1 MKKIGR
7 FLKQNYKNIFILI
20 LGNFLV
26 ASASSFCF
34 LNYQHGNFSGLL
46 SGGVSG
52 FTLIL
57 NEIFNGNLEVVAI
70 IVSWILF
77 IIGTIFLGL
86 QFGLKTLFG
95 TILFTGFLSLFTLPV
110 FTNIQNE
117 VNTLDPILASILGGM
132 AVGTGCGIIYRI
144 GGSTGGFDI
153 PPLILNKYFK
163 FKLSRCFFVQD
174 GLLVLLALIA
184 KFSLNHVLVGLISVF
199 VCSWFVEIT
208 QVSGQKCYIAE
219 IISDQYEAINQAILE
234 KLDRGTTLFFAKGG
248 YTQQDKVVIKVVI
261 PKKQYHD
268 LMQIVINADKNAF
281 MSLQTTSDIF
291 GFGFKRYE

>member
-34 LNYQHGNFSGLL
+34 LNYQHGGFSGLL

-95 TILFTGFLSLFTLPV
+95 TILFTGFLSLFTLPF

-117 VNTLDPILASILGGM
+117 VNTLEPILASILGGM

-174 GLLVLLALIA
+174 GILVFLALIA
-184 KFSLNHVLVGLISVF
+184 KFSLNHVLIGLISVF

>member
-1 MKKIGR
+1 M
-7 FLKQNYKNIFILI
+7 
-20 LGNFLV
+20 
-26 ASASSFCF
+26 
-34 LNYQHGNFSGLL
+34 
-46 SGGVSG
+46 
-52 FTLIL
+52 
-57 NEIFNGNLEVVAI
+57 FNGNLEVVAI
-70 IVSWILF
+70 IVSWVLF

-86 QFGLKTLFG
+86 RFGLKTLFG
-95 TILFTGFLSLFTLPV
+95 TILFSGFLTLFTLP
-110 FTNIQNE
+110 FFNQFQEEINA
-117 VNTLDPILASILGGM
+117 LDPILTSILGGM

-199 VCSWFVEIT
+199 VCAYFVEVT

-219 IISDQYEAINQAILE
+219 IISNEYEAINQAILE

-248 YTQQDKVVIKVVI
+248 YTKQDKVVIKVMI

-268 LMQIVINADKNAF
+268 LMKLVIDIDKNAF
-281 MSLQTTSDIF
+281 LSLQVTSDIF
-291 GFGFKRYE
+291 GDGFKKYE